1 MKSKSSSSTQ
11 HPNNIHRNGYDFSML
26 VQAHPTLSQY
36 VLPNT
41 YGDDSIDFANPQ
53 AVKALNQ
60 ALLKH
65 YYAVAVWDIPKNYLC
80 PPIPGRADYVHYLA
94 DLLAESIPDLNPK
107 KVRLLDIGTGANLVY
122 PLIAAHACG
131 WQCVGVDIDS
141 KALSNAQQI
150 IDANGLQQQIS
161 VRQQPKPES
170 IFKGVILP
178 GEQFTLTLCNP
189 PFHASAEEALAGT
202 QRKWRGLGKKPP
214 QALNFGGQSNELVC
228 AGGEAA
234 FLTTM
239 ISESRQFAR
248 QCVWFTT
255 LVSKATNLPLVYREL
270 KKAQA
275 VTVKTVEMAQ
285 GQKQSRFVA
294 WTFQPELSKK
304 RI

>member
-1 MKSKSSSSTQ
+1 MKSELSSSSLHT
-11 HPNNIHRNGYDFSML
+11 HNLHNNGYDFSVL
-26 VQAHPTLSQY
+26 AQALPTLSQY
-36 VLPNT
+36 VRPNA
-41 YGDDSIDFANPQ
+41 YGDASIDFANPQ

-65 YYAVAVWDIPKNYLC
+65 YYGVAVWDIPKNYLC

-94 DLLAESIPDLNPK
+94 DLLAESGLNLAPEQ
-107 KVRLLDIGTGANLVY
+107 VRLLDIGTGANLVY
-122 PLIAAHACG
+122 SLIAAHAYG

-178 GEQFTLTLCNP
+178 GEQFALTLCNP
-189 PFHASAEEALAGT
+189 PFHASAAEALAGT

-239 ISESRQFAR
+239 ISESRLFAR

>member
-1 MKSKSSSSTQ
+1 MKTEFPNIKL
-11 HPNNIHRNGYDFSML
+11 HPNNLHRTGYDFSL
-26 VQAHPTLSQY
+26 LKQTHPALSQY
-36 VLPNT
+36 VHPNA
-41 YGDDSIDFANPQ
+41 YGDASIDFANPQ

-65 YYAVAVWDIPKNYLC
+65 YYGVAIWDIPKNYLC

-94 DLLAESIPDLNPK
+94 DLLAESVPQLSGE

-122 PLIAAHACG
+122 PLIAAHAYG
-131 WQCVGVDIDS
+131 WQCVGVDIDA
-141 KALSNAQQI
+141 KALRNAQQI
-150 IDANGLQQQIS
+150 IEGNGLQQQIS
-161 VRQQPKPES
+161 LRQQPDPAS

-189 PFHASAEEALAGT
+189 PFHASAAEAQAGT

-214 QALNFGGQSNELVC
+214 QALNFGGQSNELFC

-234 FLTTM
+234 FLSTM
-239 ISESRQFAR
+239 ISESRQFGKH
-248 QCVWFTT
+248 CVWFTT
-255 LVSKATNLPLVYREL
+255 LVSKASNLPLVYREL
-270 KKAQA
+270 KKVQA
-275 VTVKTVEMAQ
+275 VTVKTVDMAQ

-294 WTFQPELSKK
+294 WTFQAELSKK